1 MVLIFLSRLFGPKNV
16 EKNQKKK
23 LSLAYK
29 KCPNIALKKSKSMCK
44 KLFIFWPF
52 FQNSKVKLTEPED

>member
-1 MVLIFLSRLFGPKNV
+1 MILIFLLRLFGLKNF
-16 EKNQKKK
+16 EKNQKK